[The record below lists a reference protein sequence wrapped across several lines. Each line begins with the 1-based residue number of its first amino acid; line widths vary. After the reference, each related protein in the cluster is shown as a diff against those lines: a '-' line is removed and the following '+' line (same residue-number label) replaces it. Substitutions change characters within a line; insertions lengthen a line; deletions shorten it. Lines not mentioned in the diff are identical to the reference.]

1 MLLGILDIMLPMGI
15 LVLCAYLIG
24 YMSGCEQTR
33 EVYNPVVR
41 QNDVKTK

>member
-1 MLLGILDIMLPMGI
+1 MLEVLDILLPMGI

>member
-1 MLLGILDIMLPMGI
+1 MMEVLDILLPMGI
-15 LVLCAYLIG
+15 LIMCVYLIG